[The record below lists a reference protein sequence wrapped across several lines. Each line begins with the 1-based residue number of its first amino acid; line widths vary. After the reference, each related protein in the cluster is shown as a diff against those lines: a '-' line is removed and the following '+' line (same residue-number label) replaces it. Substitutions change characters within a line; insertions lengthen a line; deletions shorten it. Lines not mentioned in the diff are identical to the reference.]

1 MNQYPK
7 KERRGLKAFSAMIL
21 SILQKE
27 KEIDYTRVAEV
38 IIGMAGNTGEDKN
51 IRRRIYDALNVM
63 CAIEI
68 VKKDK
73 KMVYLVDN
81 PLCGCETEVNKRLI
95 RLGHAITCTTK
106 LKERI
111 EEKKRVLEET
121 VKRKDLLLKL
131 IERNK
136 KKEHEEEKERLHF
149 PFLLIST
156 GKKSR
161 IDCET
166 NDKRSYFKFIF
177 ASEYQIYEDVH
188 ILKQVF
194 REHTPKGS
202 CLTSKIKTKHKVQHA
217 QPVRTPN
224 TPKRVTAQ
232 NKPKSLPSSTGKH
245 SNGQCS
251 EKQQLKEQH
260 SREKHS
266 TEKYS
271 TEKDS
276 KEKYS
281 KEQYSK
287 GQHSKGQCSTE
298 KEHQKDIPSSPGDR
312 ALSIADFS
320 KQIIPENNQENLQQ
334 EITADQDWL
343 QKLPLDT
350 TQHSPLSSSYMFT
363 EDDDWI
369 NIYNFLN

>member
-81 PLCGCETEVNKRLI
+81 PLCACETEVDKRLV

-136 KKEHEEEKERLHF
+136 HKENEEEKERLHF

-177 ASEYQIYEDVH
+177 ASDYQIYEDVH

-194 REHTPKGS
+194 REHTSKGS

-217 QPVRTPN
+217 QPVRSAAAPRKS
-224 TPKRVTAQ
+224 PAQ
-232 NKPKSLPSSTGKH
+232 NRPRPSP
-245 SNGQCS
+245 NRP
-251 EKQQLKEQH
+251 QLTAASQNEPQLNAAP
-260 SREKHS
+260 
-266 TEKYS
+266 
-271 TEKDS
+271 
-276 KEKYS
+276 
-281 KEQYSK
+281 
-287 GQHSKGQCSTE
+287 
-298 KEHQKDIPSSPGDR
+298 PSPADR
-312 ALSIADFS
+312 ALSAPGFG
-320 KQIIPENNQENLQQ
+320 KQTAPKDNQENLQQ
-334 EITADQDWL
+334 EAPEGQDWL
-343 QKLPLDT
+343 HKLPLEAA
-350 TQHSPLSSSYMFT
+350 QHSPLSSSYMFT